1 MPDLEKLLAYT
12 ALADQQAF
20 AALYQATRRRAWAIC
35 LRLLRDPSVAEDAM
49 QDAYVK
55 VWHQAA
61 SYRPAQGSAQAWLA
75 AVVRNTCLDKLRA
88 LGREPVDSMD
98 AMDAPVDPADTAP
111 GPEQVLER
119 SMSHGTLE
127 RCFGALKPQ
136 QRELLTQTYVM
147 GHSHRELASQS
158 GIALGTIKTVI
169 RRAVIALRECLGEGA
184 AS

>member
-1 MPDLEKLLAYT
+1 MPDLEKLLAYA

-20 AALYQATRRRAWAIC
+20 AALYQATQRRAWAIC
-35 LRLLRDPSVAEDAM
+35 LRLLRDPSAAEDAM

-88 LGREPVDSMD
+88 LRREPVESMD
-98 AMDAPVDPADTAP
+98 AMDAPVDPADAAP
-111 GPEQVLER
+111 GPEQLLER

-147 GHSHRELASQS
+147 GHSHRELASLN
-158 GIALGTIKTVI
+158 GMALGTLKTVI